1 MTGPRASNDDGT
13 TMDLTALQAE
23 LVALRRSLHAYPE
36 IGLDLPQTQRRVLDA
51 LHGLDLEI
59 STGRQL
65 SSVTAVLRGAQPGP
79 AVLLRADMDAL
90 PVDEAS
96 GVDYASRIPGAMH
109 ACGHDL
115 HTAMLVGAARMLAA
129 RRSELH
135 GDVVLMFQPGEEGCD
150 GAARMIDEGVLDAA
164 GQRVIAAFGM
174 HVRSHGGRRGV
185 FVARPGTMM
194 GGTANV
200 SITVRGAGGHGA
212 FPHLARDP
220 ITVAAEIVL
229 ALQTQVTR
237 RYDVFDPVVVTV
249 GAMRAGTAA
258 NVIPA
263 EAHLDATVRTFSTA
277 TQDRV
282 AAEITGLCEGIAAA
296 HGLIAEVGYDPGY
309 PVTVNDADR
318 YDFAAAAV
326 VDVLGAD
333 RFERLEHPV
342 AAAEDFSRVLNAVPG
357 CYLVL
362 NAAGA
367 DDPLT
372 AAVNHSPQAVFDDSV
387 LTDGALIHTELAIR
401 TLAEHADPGARREEL
416 HATR

>member
-1 MTGPRASNDDGT
+1 
-13 TMDLTALQAE
+13 MDSTALQAE
-23 LVALRRSLHAYPE
+23 LVALRRTLHAYPE

-90 PVDEAS
+90 PIDEAS
-96 GVDYASRIPGAMH
+96 GVDYPSRIPGAMH

-135 GDVVLMFQPGEEGCD
+135 GDVVLMFQPGEEGWD

-164 GQRVIAAFGM
+164 GQRVVAAFGM

-194 GGTANV
+194 GGTASV
-200 SITVRGAGGHGA
+200 AITVHGAGGHGA
-212 FPHLARDP
+212 LPHLARDP

-237 RYDVFDPVVVTV
+237 RYDVFDPVVVSV

-263 EAHLDATVRTFSTA
+263 QAHLDATVRTFSTA
-277 TQDRV
+277 TQERV

-296 HGLIAEVGYDPGY
+296 HGLTAEVAYDPGY
-309 PVTVNDADR
+309 PVTVNDAAR
-318 YDFAAAAV
+318 YDFAAATVA
-326 VDVLGAD
+326 DVLGAD
-333 RFERLEHPV
+333 RFEQLEHPV
-342 AAAEDFSRVLNAVPG
+342 AAAEDFSHVLNAVPG

-362 NAAGA
+362 NAAGD

-401 TLAEHADPGARREEL
+401 TLADHVDPSARRKEP
-416 HATR
+416 HAPR

>member
-1 MTGPRASNDDGT
+1 MTGSRASNDDGT

-115 HTAMLVGAARMLAA
+115 HTAMLAGAARMLAA

-164 GQRVIAAFGM
+164 GQRVVAAFGM

-194 GGTANV
+194 GGTANA

-263 EAHLDATVRTFSTA
+263 QAHLDATVRTFSTA
-277 TQDRV
+277 TQERV

-296 HGLIAEVGYDPGY
+296 HGLTAEVAYDAEY
-309 PVTVNDADR
+309 PVTVNDPAS
-318 YDFAAAAV
+318 YDFAATTVA
-326 VDVLGAD
+326 DVLGAD
-333 RFERLEHPV
+333 RFEQLEHPV
-342 AAAEDFSRVLNAVPG
+342 AAAEDFSHVLNAVPG

-362 NAAGA
+362 NAAGG

-401 TLAEHADPGARREEL
+401 TLRDHVDRGARREEL

>member
-1 MTGPRASNDDGT
+1 
-13 TMDLTALQAE
+13 
-23 LVALRRSLHAYPE
+23 
-36 IGLDLPQTQRRVLDA
+36 
-51 LHGLDLEI
+51 
-59 STGRQL
+59 
-65 SSVTAVLRGAQPGP
+65 
-79 AVLLRADMDAL
+79 
-90 PVDEAS
+90 
-96 GVDYASRIPGAMH
+96 
-109 ACGHDL
+109 
-115 HTAMLVGAARMLAA
+115 
-129 RRSELH
+129 
-135 GDVVLMFQPGEEGCD
+135 
-150 GAARMIDEGVLDAA
+150 
-164 GQRVIAAFGM
+164 M
-174 HVRSHGGRRGV
+174 HVRSHGGRPGV
-185 FVARPGTMM
+185 FVGRPGTMM

-263 EAHLDATVRTFSTA
+263 QAHLDATVRTFSTA
-277 TQDRV
+277 TQERV

-296 HGLIAEVGYDPGY
+296 HGLTVEVGYDPGY
-309 PVTVNDADR
+309 PVTVNDPAG
-318 YDFAAAAV
+318 YDFAAATVA
-326 VDVLGAD
+326 DVLGAD
-333 RFERLEHPV
+333 RFEQLEHPV
-342 AAAEDFSRVLNAVPG
+342 AAAEDFSHVLNAVPG

-401 TLAEHADPGARREEL
+401 ALCDHVDPGARPEDL